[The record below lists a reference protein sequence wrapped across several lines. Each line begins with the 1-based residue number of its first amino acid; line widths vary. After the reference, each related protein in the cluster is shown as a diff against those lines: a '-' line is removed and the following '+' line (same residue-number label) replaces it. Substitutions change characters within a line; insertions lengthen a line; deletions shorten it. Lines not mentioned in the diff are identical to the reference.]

1 MRYNPIMSVTN
12 RYTAILLFNPDDGWW
27 TATCAE
33 IPAAITQ
40 GRSED
45 EAREN
50 LKDAIG
56 LVLETPREQAMK
68 EGGGTATVEEILVA
82 VP

>member
-1 MRYNPIMSVTN
+1 
-12 RYTAILLFNPDDGWW
+12 
-27 TATCAE
+27 
-33 IPAAITQ
+33 
-40 GRSED
+40 
-45 EAREN
+45 